1 MQRHWGEKNLTCR
14 VAGDEEGR
22 EDDVR
27 EDLRP
32 RGRTLHFP
40 RLQSEETG
48 GVTTWSG
55 SLGCG
60 KTDSRMDG

>member
-22 EDDVR
+22 EDNVR
-27 EDLRP
+27 EDVSL
-32 RGRTLHFP
+32 RGRSLHFP

-48 GVTTWSG
+48 G
-55 SLGCG
+55 L
-60 KTDSRMDG
+60 